1 VGRAPT
7 ARAAGDDTTDRAQLH
22 PQIVCAVAGAVYSLA
37 VLGVRGHH
45 PFARISVSAI
55 GHSAS
60 SPSAYRRGMPELVLS
75 FTTAGIAD
83 EGFDGFLS
91 VGHLRASRLAEVPKG
106 AGVYVVMRPA
116 AGSPTFLSTSA
127 GGWFKGTDPTVPVS
141 VLEAR
146 WISSTEVLY
155 IGKATAGTGG
165 RSGLRKRVGQLLAYG
180 SGKPVGHQG
189 GRYLWQVADS
199 DEFLVAW
206 RAVED
211 PTAEENRLLAA
222 FFEINGAYPFA
233 NIAGPRA

>member
-1 VGRAPT
+1 M
-7 ARAAGDDTTDRAQLH
+7 
-22 PQIVCAVAGAVYSLA
+22 SLA
-37 VLGVRGHH
+37 LTPV
-45 PFARISVSAI
+45 
-55 GHSAS
+55 
-60 SPSAYRRGMPELVLS
+60 S
-75 FTTAGIAD
+75 FTQAGIAD
-83 EGFDGFLS
+83 QGFGGFLT
-91 VGHLRASRLAEVPKG
+91 VGQLRASRLAELPKC
-106 AGVYVVMRPA
+106 AGVYAVMRPA
-116 AGSPTFLSTSA
+116 AGSPAFLSTSVA
-127 GGWFKGTDPTVPVS
+127 GWFKGTNPTVPVS

-146 WISSTEVLY
+146 WITSVEVLY

-189 GRYLWQVADS
+189 GRYLWQVAGS

-222 FFEINGAYPFA
+222 FYEIHHAYPFA